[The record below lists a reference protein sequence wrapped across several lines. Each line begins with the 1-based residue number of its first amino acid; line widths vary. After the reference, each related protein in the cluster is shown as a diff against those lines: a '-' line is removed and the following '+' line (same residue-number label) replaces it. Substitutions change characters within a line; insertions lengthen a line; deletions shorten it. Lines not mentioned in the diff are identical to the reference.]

1 MVLRMQF
8 QLLDC
13 RITSD
18 RQNIYIYKSELQHPL
33 NLILRHVPPI
43 KIFVYIT
50 KGDIRVPPAGF

>member
-18 RQNIYIYKSELQHPL
+18 RQNIYIHKFELQHPL